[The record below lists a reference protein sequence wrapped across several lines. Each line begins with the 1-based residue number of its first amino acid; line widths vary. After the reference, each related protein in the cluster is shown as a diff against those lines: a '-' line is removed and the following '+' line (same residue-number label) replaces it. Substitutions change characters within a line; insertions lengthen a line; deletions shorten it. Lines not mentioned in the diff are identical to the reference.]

1 MSGIFPQVFTQIS
14 YMHRLLYCCNP
25 TALLGEFNCR
35 IRKCL
40 VLYPKL
46 NQDFKI
52 TMKSLLWIITK
63 QNIEDLM
70 QKNGVWI
77 MTESFSKLKREDNK
91 ILVKLDLH
99 WKDVQISIFRFLEI
113 NGCYYNRRNTAY
125 IEPENGFQSESVFS
139 NDLYRLIW
147 FLFRHNNPMGH
158 LMAKDLHNRYC
169 EMMPKRTENLFIFGN
184 VAVRYELKL
193 K

>member
-1 MSGIFPQVFTQIS
+1 MQISRALMSGIFPQVFTQIS

-113 NGCYYNRRNTAY
+113 NAVITIDEILRILNQKT
-125 IEPENGFQSESVFS
+125 VFS
-139 NDLYRLIW
+139 PSAFSQMIYIVW
-147 FLFRHNNPMGH
+147 FGSF
-158 LMAKDLHNRYC
+158 
-169 EMMPKRTENLFIFGN
+169 FGITTQW
-184 VAVRYELKL
+184 VI
-193 K
+193 